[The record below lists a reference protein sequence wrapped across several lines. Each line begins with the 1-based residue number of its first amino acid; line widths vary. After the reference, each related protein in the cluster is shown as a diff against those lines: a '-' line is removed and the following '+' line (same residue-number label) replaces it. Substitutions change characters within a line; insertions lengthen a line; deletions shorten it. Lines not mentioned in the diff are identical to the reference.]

1 MSGVKSLVF
10 TVMGPDRPGLVES
23 LASVVR
29 EHGGSWQQSSMAHLA
44 DQFAGVVSV
53 TVADAQAVGLQ
64 EALTRL
70 NESGLRVVC
79 AGEEAETVDPLGV
92 EADLRI
98 TGNDRPGIV
107 HDVTA
112 VLQRLGINV
121 ERMDTHCAPAPMS
134 GDVLFHT
141 ELRIRLSD
149 LTAVDAL
156 GDALE
161 ALSEDLTVDFVV
173 DPGATLA

>member
-1 MSGVKSLVF
+1 MSAVKSMVF

-23 LASVVR
+23 LAAVVR
-29 EHGGSWQQSSMAHLA
+29 ENGGSWQQSSMAHLA

-53 TVADAQAVGLQ
+53 VVPADYEAVLKEGLNR
-64 EALTRL
+64 LT
-70 NESGLRVVC
+70 ESGLRIVC
-79 AGEEAETVDPLGV
+79 AGEESGGSDITGI

-107 HDVTA
+107 HDVSA

-134 GDVLFHT
+134 GDGMFHAG
-141 ELRIRLSD
+141 LRIRLED
-149 LTAVDAL
+149 LASVDAL

-161 ALSEDLTVDFVV
+161 ALSEDLTVDFLV
-173 DPGATLA
+173 DPTATLA